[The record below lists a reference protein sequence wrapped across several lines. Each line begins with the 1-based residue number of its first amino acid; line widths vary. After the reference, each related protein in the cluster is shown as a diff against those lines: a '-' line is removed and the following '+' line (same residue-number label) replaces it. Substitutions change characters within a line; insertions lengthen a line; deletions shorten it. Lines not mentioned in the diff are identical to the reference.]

1 MLPLNTS
8 IKCRVRWRGLGG
20 MFPGPMV
27 HPRKCTPGRPSVHGG
42 LAGPPLV
49 TVAGPL
55 LAPHFLNPGFLGL
68 GVGLACGEK
77 GGLRVLAPSQ
87 RPPQEDQPF
96 LRTHLPHRAPV
107 FRAGSERGGAG
118 ESSACSQARLP
129 GAHLSTCHP
138 PGATLTIYFKYDGF
152 LRHQSAFFLLFT
164 TNMSF
169 SL

>member
-1 MLPLNTS
+1 MLPPNTS
-8 IKCRVRWRGLGG
+8 IKFRVRWRGLGG

-87 RPPQEDQPF
+87 RPPPRRTSPSYVLTF
-96 LRTHLPHRAPV
+96 LTGLLSL
-107 FRAGSERGGAG
+107 GLGLKQGGAG
-118 ESSACSQARLP
+118 ESSACSQEP
-129 GAHLSTCHP
+129 GSPSAHAEGGCAPTSP
-138 PGATLTIYFKYDGF
+138 PVTRQGPL
-152 LRHQSAFFLLFT
+152 
-164 TNMSF
+164 
-169 SL
+169 